1 MVSGNIEKI
10 VNKSIEKL
18 AVRENNGEILEF
30 KSNGKIFNIHLKIER
45 NRVWA
50 LSSLDRTKMKG
61 KDIVNYLHKVNAI
74 L

>member
-1 MVSGNIEKI
+1 MVSDNIGKL
-10 VNKSIEKL
+10 VDKSIEKL
-18 AVRENNGEILEF
+18 AFRDNNGEILEF
-30 KSNGKIFNIHLKIER
+30 KSNGTVFNIQLKIER

-50 LSSLDRTKMKG
+50 LSNLDRTKMKG

>member
-1 MVSGNIEKI
+1 MLSDNIEKL
-10 VNKSIEKL
+10 VDKSIEKL
-18 AVRENNGEILEF
+18 AFRDNNGEILEF
-30 KSNGKIFNIHLKIER
+30 KSNGKVFNVQLKIER

-61 KDIVNYLHKVNAI
+61 KDIINYLDKVNAI

>member
-1 MVSGNIEKI
+1 MVSCNIEKI
-10 VNKSIEKL
+10 VDKSIENL
-18 AVRENNGEILEF
+18 AVRDNNGEILEF
-30 KSNGKIFNIHLKIER
+30 KSNGTVFNVQLKIER